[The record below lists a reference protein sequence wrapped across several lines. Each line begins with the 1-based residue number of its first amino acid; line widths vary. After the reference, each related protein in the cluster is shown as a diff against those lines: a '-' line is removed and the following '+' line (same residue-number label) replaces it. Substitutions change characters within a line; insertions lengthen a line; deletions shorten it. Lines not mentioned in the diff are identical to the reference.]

1 VGLNARIHADD
12 TAGAARGLGFVR
24 GYGLEHFCRR
34 PGLVFAT
41 GIRMRR
47 AERGRMELDMHATV
61 EALGDVLRGR
71 GCRMATAESCTGG
84 LVASTL
90 TDVAGSSEWFE
101 GGVVA
106 YDNRIKIRLLAVPE
120 EVLARHGA
128 VSRECVQ
135 AMVRGVCE
143 LMRVPVGLAVS
154 GIAGPGGGSPE
165 KPVGTV
171 WMAWRCFDRIWS
183 RVFHF
188 QGGRGQIKLQS
199 VHAAI
204 AELART

>member
-1 VGLNARIHADD
+1 MPRIWPGPCRAWVLF
-12 TAGAARGLGFVR
+12 AGTDWNIFAAGSG
-24 GYGLEHFCRR
+24 
-34 PGLVFAT
+34 PVFAT
-41 GIRMRR
+41 GMRTR
-47 AERGRMELDMHATV
+47 HAERGSMELDMQATV

-90 TDVAGSSEWFE
+90 TDVSGSSEWFE

-106 YDNRIKIRLLAVPE
+106 YDNRIKMRLLAVPE

-128 VSRECVQ
+128 VSRECVE
-135 AMVRGVCE
+135 AMVRGVCD
-143 LMRVPVGLAVS
+143 LMNVPVGLAVS
-154 GIAGPGGGSPE
+154 GIAGPGGGTPE